1 MSRIEQFSTSDEA
14 RSIIDNALA
23 SGECVVLN
31 AVGALVGTKD
41 DAISCFRHAASWRLM
56 TFGEF
61 EILACTDKR
70 NVQMLAFDINTPR
83 GCYLYG
89 VSEHELQLSM
99 CDMMGSAH

>member
-1 MSRIEQFSTSDEA
+1 MSRIEQFSTGDEV

-31 AVGALVGTKD
+31 TVGALVGTKEE
-41 DAISCFRHAASWRLM
+41 AITCFRHAATWRLM
-56 TFGEF
+56 TLGEF
-61 EILACTDKR
+61 DILACTDNRK
-70 NVQMLAFDINTPR
+70 VQMLAFDINTPR

-99 CDMMGSAH
+99 CDMMGRAH